1 MLNLSPS
8 ILSADFTKLGEQAAQ
23 IEQAGV
29 KWVHIDVMD
38 GMFVPSISFGMPVM
52 KCLRKVS
59 DLFFDVHLMIQ
70 EPIRYIDAFKE
81 AGADLIT
88 IHVEACEDVGETLKK
103 IKEVGCKAGI
113 SLNPKTAVSE
123 IEPWIEEVD
132 LVLVMS
138 VQPGFGGQKFIEET
152 LDKMK
157 AIKKLIKER
166 NPNCDLEA
174 DGGIYQENVQKV
186 LDAGVN
192 VIVAG
197 TAVFKGDIKENI
209 SGFLNVMQS
218 ESEV

>member
-8 ILSADFTKLGEQAAQ
+8 ILSADFTKLGEQVAQ
-23 IEQAGV
+23 IEQEGV

-38 GMFVPSISFGMPVM
+38 GMFVPSISFGMPVI

-59 DLFFDVHLMIQ
+59 DLFFDVHLMIE
-70 EPIRYIDAFKE
+70 EPVRYIDDFKE

-88 IHVEACEDVGETLKK
+88 VHVEACEDVGATLKK

-113 SLNPKTAVSE
+113 SLNPKTAVAE

-157 AIKKLIKER
+157 EIRKLIEER

-174 DGGIYQENVQKV
+174 DGGIYQNNVQKV

-209 SGFLNVMQS
+209 SEFLNIMQ
-218 ESEV
+218 